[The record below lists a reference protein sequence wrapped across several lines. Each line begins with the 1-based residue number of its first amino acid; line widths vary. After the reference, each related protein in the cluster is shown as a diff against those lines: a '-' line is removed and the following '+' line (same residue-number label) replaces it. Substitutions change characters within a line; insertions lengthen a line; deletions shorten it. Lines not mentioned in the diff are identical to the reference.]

1 MANAGPN
8 TNGSQFFI
16 TTESTPWLNMKH
28 TIFGEVVSGYDTVEK
43 IENTPTASQDK
54 PVEEQAREQT
64 GQRQIRLR
72 IDEHQMQTSYANA
85 FRANGTAEEV
95 MLDFGLNLVNPLP
108 QQAGV
113 ENQPQG
119 EIVFQVSERVIL
131 NYYSA
136 KRLAITLGQ
145 IIRRHEEQFG
155 ELELDVSKRR
165 VGGQPT

>member
-1 MANAGPN
+1 MTTDD
-8 TNGSQFFI
+8 TNLPGD
-16 TTESTPWLNMKH
+16 E
-28 TIFGEVVSGYDTVEK
+28 
-43 IENTPTASQDK
+43 K

-64 GQRQIRLR
+64 GQRQVRLR
-72 IDEHQMQTSYANA
+72 IDERDMKTCYANA

-108 QQAGV
+108 QAQGAA

-119 EIVFQVSERVIL
+119 EIVFQVRERVIL

-165 VGGQPT
+165 VGGPQA